1 MAALVL
7 KESRVLK
14 GSRVLLD
21 QMAALVL
28 KVFKEHK
35 DSRVLLVHKVRK
47 ESRALLVLV
56 CKELK
61 VFKVLLDLQEQQT
74 VQRSTYS
81 LVVSALELRRVLL
94 LTKLKQ

>member
-1 MAALVL
+1 
-7 KESRVLK
+7 
-14 GSRVLLD
+14 VLLD
-21 QMAALVL
+21 HQE
-28 KVFKEHK
+28 FK
-35 DSRVLLVHKVRK
+35 VLLDHQEFKVLLDHQEFK
-47 ESRALLVLV
+47 DHLVLV
-56 CKELK
+56 IKGFK